1 MWILAFEFSSDR
13 RAVAVVGRTTLSGQK
28 ALMEHQRFGQ
38 GGLPPVAPA
47 YGEWR
52 VAGTASEQ
60 GGRQTH
66 ALGMAEAALKDA
78 GIEREAVDV
87 IAIGIGP
94 GSYTGIRIALATA
107 QGWQLGTGVKTIGV
121 GSVDCL
127 AEQARREGLRGRVH
141 MAVDAQRGEFYHAVY
156 RVTDTAWT
164 LEEPLRITAADTIL
178 AARAPDEALIGP
190 DAVVETR
197 LNGRRVFPDAAILGQ
212 LAASRTDFA
221 PAFQIE
227 PIYLRAVSFVKA
239 PPARVVPG
247 LTPE

>member
-13 RAVAVVGRTTLSGQK
+13 RGVAVVDSREG
-28 ALMEHQRFGQ
+28 
-38 GGLPPVAPA
+38 
-47 YGEWR
+47 R
-52 VAGTASEQ
+52 VAGRAEEQ

-66 ALGMAEAALKDA
+66 ALGLTGAALDEA
-78 GIEREAVDV
+78 GIEREAVEV

-121 GSVDCL
+121 SSVDCL

-141 MAVDAQRGEFYHAVY
+141 VVVDAQRGEFYHTVY
-156 RVTDTAWT
+156 RVTETSWT
-164 LEEPLRITAADTIL
+164 VEEPLRIISADHVL
-178 AARAPDEALIGP
+178 ASRQPGEALIGP
-190 DAVVETR
+190 DAAVETR
-197 LNGRRVFPDAAILGQ
+197 LQGQRVFPDAAVLGQ
-212 LAASRTDFA
+212 LAAPRTDFQ

-239 PPARVVPG
+239 PAARVIPG
-247 LTPE
+247 ITTE

>member
-13 RAVAVVGRTTLSGQK
+13 RGVAVVDAVTG
-28 ALMEHQRFGQ
+28 
-38 GGLPPVAPA
+38 
-47 YGEWR
+47 R
-52 VAGTASEQ
+52 VAGRADEQ

-66 ALGMAEAALKDA
+66 ALGLTETALGEA
-78 GIEREAVDV
+78 GIQREAIGA

-121 GSVDCL
+121 SSVDCL

-141 MAVDAQRGEFYHAVY
+141 VVVDAQRGEFYHTAY
-156 RVTDTAWT
+156 RVTEGEWSV
-164 LEEPLRITAADTIL
+164 EEPLRIISTDQVL
-178 AARAPDEALIGP
+178 AARQPDEALIGP
-190 DAVVETR
+190 DAAVETK
-197 LNGRRVFPDAAILGQ
+197 LTGRRVLPDAAVLGQ
-212 LAASRTDFA
+212 LAAMRTNFL

-239 PPARVVPG
+239 PPAREIPG
-247 LTPE
+247 ITSE